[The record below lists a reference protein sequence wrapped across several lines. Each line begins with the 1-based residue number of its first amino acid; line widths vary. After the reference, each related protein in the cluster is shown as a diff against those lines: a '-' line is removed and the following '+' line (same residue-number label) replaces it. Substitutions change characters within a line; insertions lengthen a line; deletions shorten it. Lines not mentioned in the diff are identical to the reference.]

1 MNNLDLIVN
10 FCENKVDCR
19 RALQLDY
26 FGEYFTRDQCL
37 KNETSACDNCTRKTQ
52 YKEIDATDTC
62 KMCLNAVNDLG
73 DYRRF
78 TVLQMVELFKGANT
92 KKIVDS
98 QMNNTKYHGHL
109 KTWDRGDIQ
118 RIFTKLIIETYLK
131 EEIVV
136 IRDIPQTYVKVG
148 PRCAQL
154 MNPGAT
160 TRIMFPM
167 TEVKQKTKKVEVTES
182 EEKDNELSD
191 GCYHALLEVVK
202 DICDETGLTI
212 QQVFNMQAL
221 VEMSKRMPETKN
233 EMMQI
238 PHVTAA
244 NFDKFGKRL
253 LEVTTKFSA
262 ERLMNTMDNQEEEE
276 EESNVGNY
284 EDDGSNWDA
293 LGRAATSSQAS
304 SGKRKLPGSWG
315 NRGAKRYRGNTSR
328 GKKKTPAKKKAGGS
342 TARGG
347 AKVNLLPRPRP
358 QF

>member
-37 KNETSACDNCTRKTQ
+37 MNETSACDNCSRKTQ
-52 YKEIDATDTC
+52 YQEVDATETC

-73 DYRRF
+73 DCRRF

-92 KKIVDS
+92 KKIIDS
-98 QMNNTKYHGHL
+98 QMNITKYHGHL

-131 EEIVV
+131 EEIVF

-160 TRIMFPM
+160 TKIMFPM
-167 TEVKQKTKKVEVTES
+167 TEVKQKAKKVEVTES

-191 GCYHALLEVVK
+191 ECYHALLDVVK
-202 DICDETGLTI
+202 DICDEKGLTI

-221 VEMSKRMPETKN
+221 AEMSKRMPETKN

-238 PHVTAA
+238 PHVTTA

-253 LEVTTKFSA
+253 LEVTSKFSA
-262 ERLMNTMDNQEEEE
+262 ERMMNAMDKQEE
-276 EESNVGNY
+276 EESNVGSY
-284 EDDGSNWDA
+284 EDDGSNWDD
-293 LGRAATSSQAS
+293 LGRAATTSTQGS
-304 SGKRKLPGSWG
+304 SGKRKFPGSWG

-328 GKKKTPAKKKAGGS
+328 GKKKTGGS

-347 AKVNLLPRPRP
+347 SKANLLPRPRP